1 MNKDKDDMNG
11 LGPVDKVV
19 DMGGLE
25 NNTEP
30 TPVDELSKKEEE
42 RLKKKMD
49 KIRKSDPFIY
59 R

>member
-1 MNKDKDDMNG
+1 MNG

-30 TPVDELSKKEEE
+30 KTVDKLSKEEEE
-42 RLKKKMD
+42 RLKKKLD